1 MLDIKQLTIQHTH
14 SDRTLI
20 SNLSFTIQP
29 KEKVVIIGEEGNGKS
44 TLLKWLADP
53 SMINDYCTYQGTRII
68 KGRIGYLPQFVA
80 EQDQQL
86 LLNQY
91 FQSYNVYNQ
100 LDVLTQ
106 LSLPIDLLQ
115 SNQQISSLSGGEK
128 IKVQL
133 ARLLFDQV
141 DVLLLDEPT
150 NDLDI
155 DTLRWLE
162 TFINQSSYTILY
174 ISHDQTLIKQT
185 ATKIIHLEQ
194 LHRKQQPKATIVQCS
209 YDEYLS
215 RRDGLYQRFTS
226 IATKQRAEA
235 AKQMEKY
242 RQIYQRVEHEQ
253 RTITRQDPSKGRLL
267 KKKMKSVKAMGRRF
281 EKQEEEFIDFPEIEN
296 AIITRFDPTV
306 IIPNGKTVLNI
317 QLDTLF
323 IHDRVLAPRLKLQ
336 VMGPRKIGI
345 IGQNGVGKS
354 TLLNLLYEQ
363 MRYRTDI
370 IIGYMPQNYAAVL
383 PYEKSA
389 VEFLVPSQRK
399 EEVTNA
405 RTYLGNLNFTPH
417 EMMSKIKQLSGGQ
430 QAKLLYLNMVLTR
443 ANVLILDE
451 PTRNFSPLSV
461 SVVNEALRDFGGA
474 IISIS
479 HDRSYLKQ
487 VCDEV
492 YQLDNNGLYLV
503 CNL

>member
-1 MLDIKQLTIQHTH
+1 MLEIKHLTIHHTP

-20 SNLSFTIQP
+20 SNLSFTIRP
-29 KEKVVIIGEEGNGKS
+29 KDKAVIIGEEGNGKS
-44 TLLKWLADP
+44 TLLKWIADS
-53 SMINDYCTYQGTRII
+53 SMIDEYCSYQGTCIS
-68 KGRIGYLPQFVA
+68 KGRIGYLPQFMA

-86 LLNQY
+86 SLNQY
-91 FQSYNVYNQ
+91 FQSYNIYNH
-100 LDVLTQ
+100 LDVLSQ
-106 LSLPIDLLQ
+106 LSLPIDWLE
-115 SNQQISSLSGGEK
+115 SNQQIASLSGGEK
-128 IKVQL
+128 IKIQL

-141 DVLLLDEPT
+141 DILLLDEPT

-162 TFINQSSYTILY
+162 TFINLSNHTILY
-174 ISHDQTLIKQT
+174 ISHDQTLIEQT
-185 ATKIIHLEQ
+185 ATKVIHLEQ

-209 YDEYLS
+209 YTEYLS
-215 RRDGLYQRFTS
+215 RREELYRRFTS

-253 RTITRQDPSKGRLL
+253 RVITRQDPSKGRLL

-306 IIPNGKTVLNI
+306 IIPNGKTVLNF
-317 QLDTLF
+317 QLDTLS
-323 IHDRVLAPRLKLQ
+323 IHDRVLSTRLKLQ

-345 IGQNGVGKS
+345 IGQNGIGKS
-354 TLLNLLYEQ
+354 TLLNLFYEQ
-363 MRYRTDI
+363 MRFRTDI
-370 IIGYMPQNYAAVL
+370 MIGYMPQNYATVL

-389 VEFLVPSQRK
+389 VEFLAPSQRK

-405 RTYLGNLNFTPH
+405 RTYLGNLHFTPH

-443 ANVLILDE
+443 ANVLLLDE

-461 SVVNEALRDFGGA
+461 SVVNEALKDFGGT

-487 VCDEV
+487 VCNEV
-492 YQLDNNGLYLV
+492 YELDECGLHLV
-503 CNL
+503 SNL